1 VKELLQAN
9 EQTHLTLANDIAA
22 LNSKNSSLMEELKVL
37 EFASKDMEKEK
48 LTLERAN
55 QQIMKDYKNDLDV
68 LKKGMKTKAEEDELL
83 FKRVLDEKGRFKR

>member
-1 VKELLQAN
+1 
-9 EQTHLTLANDIAA
+9 
-22 LNSKNSSLMEELKVL
+22 MEELKVL

-48 LTLERAN
+48 LALERAN

-83 FKRVLDEKGRFKR
+83 FKRVLDEKGRFNR